1 MTPTGEPSAAT
12 SSLHGNIRKPSEGR
26 STPIERSATPANKGD
41 ITSNNESNKTD
52 ADPEESNART
62 ALATLRQI
70 KPPRKRFLEVP
81 SSADLTLGEVED
93 LLNEYRRLA
102 KAIGEALASSS

>member
-1 MTPTGEPSAAT
+1 MTPTGEPSAAS
-12 SSLHGNIRKPSEGR
+12 SSLQSNIRKASEGR
-26 STPIERSATPANKGD
+26 TTPIERSATPADKGN
-41 ITSNNESNKTD
+41 ITSNTESKHAD
-52 ADPEESNART
+52 ADPEETNARM

-93 LLNEYRRLA
+93 LLSEYRRLA